1 MKYLKEYYNINTN
14 DEFLQVVKSCDIDKV
29 KQYVNLH
36 NIQPIEV
43 QNLNDLVNNKCNTV
57 LKYLLSNKLVTDDLY
72 FMYVQG
78 IKVNNFD
85 IVSYIIQ
92 NYNIDILSN
101 LSDLQYIFF
110 EAADKEVAKNL
121 FKLILQTQKFDW
133 SSFNN
138 SLLGFAIK
146 AKWLDIVKLLLSNDK
161 VIDEL
166 NSIDMSKSRS
176 LFWWSINESTK
187 DVYYLSE
194 LIETIA
200 PLNEKLLVLILDSA
214 ISNNKFMTIAHN
226 IDIILKYLTD
236 ENVYVEIFLRMCKYS
251 FLDAVE
257 QYLNDNKFKIYVTDI
272 DVSKAII
279 NIELLTSASFKIF
292 RMLINTDYY
301 DISYLKYTIAKRLI
315 TFDEF
320 KDITPTILETKV
332 EHLNAKNNVDLNLV
346 LYTIEK
352 NNFKYFKILYDKL
365 IFMDAKTEKAL
376 LHEAFN
382 HSEKITLY
390 LLDNLHIN
398 NFTDFTQD
406 EIKSLIVSG
415 YTDAV
420 LKIITSPNF
429 KFNKSNNALEFAIY
443 YPNAKVVEEALK
455 HEEVVN
461 NSQNNF
467 IFHEFIRE
475 CSENEKIEE
484 KIKIAKIFKEHKD
497 FMHSVTE
504 GKPLYYIVKTNRLYA
519 VLKNSFELLD
529 AVLDLFEPYKLK
541 VQMNIFKFVIN
552 NLSIN
557 VINKEHEKF
566 LLNYLHATDKS
577 VIPMIFDFV

>member
-85 IVSYIIQ
+85 IASYIIQ

-236 ENVYVEIFLRMCKYS
+236 ENAYVEIFLRM
-251 FLDAVE
+251 
-257 QYLNDNKFKIYVTDI
+257 
-272 DVSKAII
+272 
-279 NIELLTSASFKIF
+279 
-292 RMLINTDYY
+292 
-301 DISYLKYTIAKRLI
+301 
-315 TFDEF
+315 
-320 KDITPTILETKV
+320 
-332 EHLNAKNNVDLNLV
+332 
-346 LYTIEK
+346 
-352 NNFKYFKILYDKL
+352 
-365 IFMDAKTEKAL
+365 
-376 LHEAFN
+376 
-382 HSEKITLY
+382 
-390 LLDNLHIN
+390 
-398 NFTDFTQD
+398 
-406 EIKSLIVSG
+406 
-415 YTDAV
+415 
-420 LKIITSPNF
+420 
-429 KFNKSNNALEFAIY
+429 
-443 YPNAKVVEEALK
+443 
-455 HEEVVN
+455 
-461 NSQNNF
+461 
-467 IFHEFIRE
+467 
-475 CSENEKIEE
+475 
-484 KIKIAKIFKEHKD
+484 
-497 FMHSVTE
+497 
-504 GKPLYYIVKTNRLYA
+504 
-519 VLKNSFELLD
+519 
-529 AVLDLFEPYKLK
+529 
-541 VQMNIFKFVIN
+541 
-552 NLSIN
+552 
-557 VINKEHEKF
+557 
-566 LLNYLHATDKS
+566 
-577 VIPMIFDFV
+577 